1 MPPLSCQHTF
11 FSSPEY
17 QRLEQYTLII
27 LPVFHADKTQYSA
40 LDAPHVVVPPALQ
53 DGGYVDPQYAQDA
66 QYGYEAQYG

>member
-1 MPPLSCQHTF
+1 MNCQHRAS
-11 FSSPEY
+11 FSSSSEC
-17 QRLEQYTLII
+17 QFLEQYSLII
-27 LPVFHADKTQYSA
+27 LPAAHADKTQYSA